1 MKDHHPLLVEAG
13 VPGARRRAKSG
24 PLPDSAKL
32 RGGKRQCA
40 CGTYLARDRPSDEI
54 LCSACELSDAS
65 PSESRAR
72 W

>member
-32 RGGKRQCA
+32 RGEETAVCLRHVPGQGQAIRRDPVQCV
-40 CGTYLARDRPSDEI
+40 
-54 LCSACELSDAS
+54 
-65 PSESRAR
+65 
-72 W
+72 

>member
-1 MKDHHPLLVEAG
+1 

-32 RGGKRQCA
+32 RGEKRQCA

-65 PSESRAR
+65 PSESSAR